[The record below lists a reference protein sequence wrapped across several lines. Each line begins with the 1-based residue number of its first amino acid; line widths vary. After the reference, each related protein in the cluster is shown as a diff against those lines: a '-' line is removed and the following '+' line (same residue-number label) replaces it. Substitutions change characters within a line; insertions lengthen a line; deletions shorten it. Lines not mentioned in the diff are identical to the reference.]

1 MTEPVGTAKSSL
13 DVVLVSAGFAAL
25 MLLGMAGWS
34 IWQGLLPYWD
44 GNTFFFLAVAA
55 CLLCLS
61 GCMNASDCEDS
72 RPGVEVDLSGLRG
85 EVEDLRQDVAAFR
98 LRLDAAGL

>member
-1 MTEPVGTAKSSL
+1 M
-13 DVVLVSAGFAAL
+13 SAGFAAL

-61 GCMNASDCEDS
+61 SCMKASDCEDS
-72 RPGVEVDLSGLRG
+72 RPGVEVELSGLRG
-85 EVEDLRQDVAAFR
+85 EVEDLRLDVAALR
-98 LRLDAAGL
+98 SRLDAARL